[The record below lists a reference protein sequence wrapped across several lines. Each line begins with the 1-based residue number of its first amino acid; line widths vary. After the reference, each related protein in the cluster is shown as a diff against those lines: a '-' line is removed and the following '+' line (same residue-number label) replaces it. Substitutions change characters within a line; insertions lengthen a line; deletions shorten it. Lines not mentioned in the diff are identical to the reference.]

1 MNCLALDLGKRRT
14 GVAVAQGH
22 LITALPT
29 LLTDRPGFES
39 ALEQLIAEFKVTE
52 IVLGW
57 PSSEDGSQ
65 NQQTAWVQS
74 WLDRPLFQGLTVHL
88 TNEYLTSFEAKRQIK
103 EGLAPGYHDIDQL
116 SAVLI
121 LEQFLN
127 E

>member
-14 GVAVAQGH
+14 GVAVAEGK

-29 LLTDRPGFES
+29 LATDRPGFIS
-39 ALEQLIAEFKVTE
+39 ALEQLIADFKVTDV
-52 IVLGW
+52 VLGW
-57 PSSEDGSQ
+57 PSSEDGSP

-74 WLDRPLFQGLTVHL
+74 WLKQPVFQGLKVHF
-88 TNEYLTSFEAKRQIK
+88 TNEYLTSFEAKRQMK
-103 EGLAPGYHDIDQL
+103 EGLAPGYHDVDQL